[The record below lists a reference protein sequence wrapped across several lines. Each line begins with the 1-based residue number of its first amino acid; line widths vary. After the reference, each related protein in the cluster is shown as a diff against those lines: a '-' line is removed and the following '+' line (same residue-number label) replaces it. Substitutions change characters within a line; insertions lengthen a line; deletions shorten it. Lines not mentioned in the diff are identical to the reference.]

1 MTTLYAVIEGR
12 HINHVLYGG
21 DTQCFGLCAKMRNTK
36 NTIDIHGVPQGRL
49 CYNCKIRLEARIAG
63 LACDQCGSTRV
74 YISRNKNRPDRLT
87 CEDCGRRAIHHGR

>member
-1 MTTLYAVIEGR
+1 
-12 HINHVLYGG
+12 
-21 DTQCFGLCAKMRNTK
+21 
-36 NTIDIHGVPQGRL
+36 VPQGRL